1 MILNDWGLTDYKEAV
16 QLQLQIVAQRIRD
29 EVPNT
34 LIFTEHRPVF
44 TLGAGKGAVDNLLW
58 NASMREM
65 KGIALVKANRGG
77 DITYHGPGQLVA
89 YPIIKLRKRNRDLHR
104 YLRDLEEVVISAL
117 GFLGLAADRR
127 QGMTGIWFGTRKI
140 AAIGVAVRSWVTYH
154 GTALNV
160 THNLGNFDGIIPC
173 GITDCSVTSLEA
185 ELMRKVMLD
194 EVKSVLAL
202 EFRKRFADH

>member
-44 TLGAGKGAVDNLLW
+44 TLGARKGAVDNLLW

-104 YLRDLEEVVISAL
+104 YLRDLEEVVINAL

-160 THNLGNFDGIIPC
+160 THNLSNFDGIIPC

>member
-44 TLGAGKGAVDNLLW
+44 TLGARKGSVDNLLW

-104 YLRDLEEVVISAL
+104 YLRDLEEVIINAL
-117 GFLGLAADRR
+117 GYLGLAADRR

-160 THNLGNFDGIIPC
+160 SHNLGNFDGIIPC

>member
-1 MILNDWGLTDYKEAV
+1 MILTDWGLTDYKEAV

-44 TLGAGKGAVDNLLW
+44 TLGARKGSVDNLLW

-104 YLRDLEEVVISAL
+104 YLRDLEEVVINAL
-117 GFLGLAADRR
+117 GYLGLAADRR

>member
-44 TLGAGKGAVDNLLW
+44 TLGARKGAVDNLLW

-89 YPIIKLRKRNRDLHR
+89 YPIIKLGKRNRDLHR
-104 YLRDLEEVVISAL
+104 YLRDLEEVVINAL
-117 GFLGLAADRR
+117 GYLGLAADRR

-160 THNLGNFDGIIPC
+160 SHNLGNFDGIIPC
-173 GITDCSVTSLEA
+173 GIMDCSVTSLEA